1 MPKSIIKKIEKLF
14 EPEMIFE
21 HFSFLSEKS
30 EFEVE
35 DNFKLIENLGYFQ
48 DPQPNW
54 NLFFSRLAPF
64 FEMGLMFNENN
75 LNEVFHNGK
84 THNCA
89 DAGIKI
95 NLPQSKIFSIYKTD
109 TQSFLKKIK
118 IHTFFDSSKLT
129 CHYVRVETG
138 ISFVLFAK
146 KAEPWNKL
154 QIESLQKSLINYSL

>member
-1 MPKSIIKKIEKLF
+1 MSRSIIKKIEKLF

-30 EFEVE
+30 DFEVE

-48 DPQPNW
+48 DTNPNW
-54 NLFFSRLAPF
+54 TLYFSRLAPF
-64 FEMGLMFNENN
+64 FEMGLLFNERL
-75 LNEVFHNGK
+75 LNDVFFNGK
-84 THNCA
+84 IHNCTEA
-89 DAGIKI
+89 QIEMS
-95 NLPQSKIFSIYKTD
+95 LPQSKIFNIYTTD
-109 TQSFLKKIK
+109 AHSFLKKIK
-118 IHTFFDSSKLT
+118 IDSFFNTTKLT
-129 CHYVRVETG
+129 CHYVRVHPG

>member
-1 MPKSIIKKIEKLF
+1 MSKSIIKKIEKLF

-30 EFEVE
+30 EFEIE
-35 DNFKLIENLGYFQ
+35 DNFKLIENLGYFH
-48 DPQPNW
+48 DTNPNW

-64 FEMGLMFNENN
+64 FEMGLLFNDKK
-75 LNEVFHNGK
+75 LNDVFHNGK
-84 THNCA
+84 IHNCA
-89 DAGIKI
+89 ESQIEMA
-95 NLPQSKIFSIYKTD
+95 LPQSKIFNIYTTD
-109 TQSFLKKIK
+109 AQAFLKKIK
-118 IHTFFDSSKLT
+118 INSFFNGSKLN

-138 ISFVLFAK
+138 TAFVLFAK